1 MVHILFDTTKVGY
14 DDFIQTGTGIE
25 SENTY
30 NFYRG
35 LAPFQRGYGLQ
46 TGAGIGDIL
55 RGLWRFF
62 LPIARRVGT
71 TVTSEAL
78 NTGQRILERV
88 NEGEPIK
95 SALKSE
101 GKKGIDLLLE
111 KGGMSKQFGSGT
123 KRIKGKRKSSF
134 SSHQTLIGK
143 PFKKKLRSDAFGL
156 Y

>member
-35 LAPFQRGYGLQ
+35 SAPFQIGYGLQ

-88 NEGEPIK
+88 NERT
-95 SALKSE
+95 
-101 GKKGIDLLLE
+101 D
-111 KGGMSKQFGSGT
+111 
-123 KRIKGKRKSSF
+123 
-134 SSHQTLIGK
+134 
-143 PFKKKLRSDAFGL
+143 
-156 Y
+156 